1 MEKIFYV
8 DDEILSECLVH
19 AKKSDIDNISEL
31 DMDNVIQ
38 VVTILFKMVLKL
50 DFIDKDS
57 ELFEYGDSIQAMKLM
72 NLIEKYLGLNVTI
85 SDIFL
90 NPSAKTLASFLLN
103 KKDNFYIASVC
114 NFLLNEGGK

>member
-1 MEKIFYV
+1 
-8 DDEILSECLVH
+8 
-19 AKKSDIDNISEL
+19 
-31 DMDNVIQ
+31 MDNVIQ